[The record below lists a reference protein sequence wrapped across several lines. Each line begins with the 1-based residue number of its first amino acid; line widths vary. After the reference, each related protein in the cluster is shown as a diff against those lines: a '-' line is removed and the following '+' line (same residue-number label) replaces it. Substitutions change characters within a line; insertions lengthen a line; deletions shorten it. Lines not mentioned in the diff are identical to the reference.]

1 MKNEF
6 WYIDDRP
13 FKECNTDK
21 QIFST
26 ITIDDEGLEFKI
38 NGVSKFGL
46 FDYEEMPEVIYA
58 VDNKLTAIT
67 ALRINITNSNFSA
80 ISSSIIK
87 SDLYFIK
94 QGFLK

>member
-6 WYIDDRP
+6 GYIDDSP

-38 NGVSKFGL
+38 NGIEKSHEIRIWNSGL
-46 FDYEEMPEVIYA
+46 EEGRVIGYESF
-58 VDNKLTAIT
+58 
-67 ALRINITNSNFSA
+67 NSNRYDPEKLIRSMG
-80 ISSSIIK
+80 I
-87 SDLYFIK
+87 LFIK
-94 QGFLK
+94 